1 MIRKEAP
8 REKTKTK
15 LKKGDMVQVIA
26 GREKGKSGK
35 IIHIDLEKGRVII
48 EKLNVVKKA
57 KRASAA
63 TQKGGIIEIEASIHI
78 SNVMLLDTKTNKP
91 TRVGMSFNDEG
102 KKVRIAKKSG
112 KAV

>member
-1 MIRKEAP
+1 MEKKVTP
-8 REKTKTK
+8 RVKTK
-15 LKKGDMVQVIA
+15 LKKGDVVQVIT

-35 IIHIDLEKGRVII
+35 IIHIDLEKGKVTI
-48 EKLNVVKKA
+48 EKLNIVKKA

-63 TQKGGIIEIEASIHI
+63 TQKGGIIEIEAPMHI
-78 SNVMLLDTKTNKP
+78 SNVMLLDTKANKP
-91 TRVGMSFNDEG
+91 TRIGLRIEDG

>member
-1 MIRKEAP
+1 MAHKDMP
-8 REKTKTK
+8 RVKTK
-15 LKKGDMVQVIA
+15 LKKGDVVQVIT

-35 IIHIDLEKGRVII
+35 IISIDLEKGRVIV
-48 EKLNVVKKA
+48 EKVNVVKKA

-91 TRVGMSFNDEG
+91 TRIGLSFNEDG
-102 KKVRIAKKSG
+102 KKTRIAKKSG